1 MLCEHLRDIPM
12 GAGGRGRSQPGRK
25 RTRLSGIIDVAE
37 NDDAPPRVSENKW
50 LVWDLKPDQI
60 AKGAHTIKVVLVN
73 RDSRIKVPLTI
84 DHVDLHVR
92 Y

>member
-1 MLCEHLRDIPM
+1 MIFRWAPEDEVAVSLDGNALGSP
-12 GAGGRGRSQPGRK
+12 A
-25 RTRLSGIIDVAE
+25 IIDVAE